1 MAGEII
7 PELWATLSGISLAF
21 SDAEDSETLAER
33 ASASAAKRLRNFH
46 FRAFGTETFSISVKL
61 TLGWGLS
68 SRSSMEPS
76 ELFLASAVTGAA
88 VLIKIGAF
96 ILLGII

>member
-1 MAGEII
+1 MAR
-7 PELWATLSGISLAF
+7 F
-21 SDAEDSETLAER
+21 
-33 ASASAAKRLRNFH
+33 RNFH
-46 FRAFGTETFSISVKL
+46 FRAFGTETFSISVNL

-68 SRSSMEPS
+68 VRSPMEPR

-88 VLIKIGAF
+88 VLIEIGAF

>member
-1 MAGEII
+1 VVAFFPVTREIQRQSRR
-7 PELWATLSGISLAF
+7 E
-21 SDAEDSETLAER
+21 ER
-33 ASASAAKRLRNFH
+33 ASAPAAKWRVSGTFT
-46 FRAFGTETFSISVKL
+46 FRAFGTETFSISVNL

-68 SRSSMEPS
+68 VRSPMEPR

-88 VLIKIGAF
+88 VLIEIGAF